1 MLCIFLL
8 ALNIGSFEEN
18 GPPVQHSTGSMAD
31 GPVVKELS
39 YKGIYLLEACT
50 CRRIS
55 DAGSVNTVDVLP
67 PHGNVPEDLASCF
80 NGKL

>member
-1 MLCIFLL
+1 M
-8 ALNIGSFEEN
+8 
-18 GPPVQHSTGSMAD
+18 QHSTGSMVD
-31 GPVVKELS
+31 GLGVEELS
-39 YKGIYLLEACT
+39 YKGISTVLEACT

-55 DAGSVNTVDVLP
+55 DAGSVYTVDVLP